1 MIQPKINSDKNSYS
15 SALLQQISEMY
26 WQNVD
31 GKFSFR
37 VEELAKKFELSTKE
51 ITTIGPNSNTYID
64 FGFCKACGE
73 ENTTTVENRTRAKQV
88 LDNLYYYFFCSACRA
103 NAKEFCKK
111 LNDVETKIVWMRLSF
126 KYQLW
131 NELNNDEMNFLKAIY
146 YLKDWNRIYHE
157 IIKLD
162 IDYCFKIL
170 FKLDKMYLIY
180 YIKDELTG
188 QVKIKILDDLQ
199 NLIKNKSI

>member
-1 MIQPKINSDKNSYS
+1 MTQPKINTDKNFYS
-15 SALLQQISEMY
+15 STLSQQISETY

-37 VEELAKKFELSTKE
+37 VEELAKKFDLSAKE
-51 ITTIGPNSNTYID
+51 ITAIALNSHTYIN
-64 FGFCKACGE
+64 FGICKACGH
-73 ENTTTVENRTRAKQV
+73 ENTTAVVNRTRAKQV
-88 LDNLYYYFFCSACRA
+88 LDNLYYYFFCSLCRA

-111 LNDVETKIVWMRLSF
+111 LNDMETKIVWMRLSF

-146 YLKDWNRIYHE
+146 YLKDWNRIYNE

-162 IDYCFKIL
+162 MEYSFKVL
-170 FKLDKMYLIY
+170 FKLDKMNLIY
-180 YIKDELTG
+180 YMKDELTG
-188 QVKIKILDDLQ
+188 QVRIKILDELQ
-199 NLIKNKSI
+199 NLIKIKSI